1 MTRLTLAAAA
11 AAFSAMLCAAA
22 AVTTARAERRQ
33 AALDWL
39 APPPARDA
47 GSRRSRSWV
56 PRIPLLPSSAAERDL
71 IPKALAMVGWDLTPE
86 EWQALRVVSAFACG
100 LALSFM
106 ALLTLGRP
114 LFAAGGAA
122 GGLLLGQGLPEQVWK
137 LFAHR
142 RRQAIDADLLPFV
155 DLLGVLTASGET
167 FEHAAELA
175 CAELPGVLA
184 TEFSR
189 MLAAQRAHALRL
201 PAALRA
207 LALRLDHP
215 EVRYLAAAIP
225 DAAEIGRGMGDTLL
239 AIARNLRAMRN
250 EDVLRRAQSQG
261 ISANALLA
269 FAATLPTV
277 LLIVYP
283 GLRLILAHF

>member
-11 AAFSAMLCAAA
+11 AAFAAVLFAAA
-22 AVTTARAERRQ
+22 AVTTANTERRQ

-39 APPPARDA
+39 APRPAHAA
-47 GSRRSRSWV
+47 GSRRFRRWV
-56 PRIPLLPSSAAERDL
+56 PQIPLLAPSAAERDL
-71 IPKALAMVGWDLTPE
+71 IPKSLAMVGWDLTPE
-86 EWQALRVVSAFACG
+86 EWQALRGVSAFACG
-100 LALSFM
+100 MALSFI
-106 ALLTLGRP
+106 ALFTLGRP
-114 LFAAGGAA
+114 LFAAGGAVA
-122 GGLLLGQGLPEQVWK
+122 GFLLGQGLPEQVWK
-137 LFAHR
+137 LAAHR

-167 FEHAAELA
+167 FEHAAALA

-189 MLAAQRAHALRL
+189 MLAAQREQALRL
-201 PAALRA
+201 PAALGA
-207 LALRLDHP
+207 LAGRLDHP
-215 EVRYLAAAIP
+215 EVRYLAEAIP

-239 AIARNLRAMRN
+239 AIAGNLRAMRN
-250 EDVLRRAQSQG
+250 EDVLRRAQGQG
-261 ISANALLA
+261 VSANALLA

-283 GLRLILAHF
+283 GIRLILAHF